1 MKKID
6 VFELMIIVCVVALM
20 GMAIGMVVV
29 MNKSVEE
36 PEEVQLYGAVT
47 VYDIPTITAF
57 EVPQDFQPV
66 DCPLDEDVQ
75 EFVYYTAKAYNIDFY
90 FLMAVIS
97 VESNCNPTLI
107 GQNSYGLM
115 QIHKVNHDWLTEKLN
130 TYDYLDPYQN
140 VLAGTYIFAGLFEK
154 YGGNPS
160 EVLMAYNMGEHG
172 ASKLWDK
179 GVYETAYTRM
189 VYEEQER
196 LMNQ

>member
-1 MKKID
+1 MRKID
-6 VFELMIIVCVVALM
+6 ISLFITIVAIAVVCGLTSC
-20 GMAIGMVVV
+20 ILI
-29 MNKSVEE
+29 KSIESSE
-36 PEEVQLYGAVT
+36 GPEEIQLYGAVT

-75 EFVYYTAKAYNIDFY
+75 EFIYYTAKAYNIDFY

-97 VESNCNPTLI
+97 VESNYNPTMI
-107 GQNSYGLM
+107 GQNSFGLM

-130 TYDYLDPYQN
+130 TSDYLDPYQN